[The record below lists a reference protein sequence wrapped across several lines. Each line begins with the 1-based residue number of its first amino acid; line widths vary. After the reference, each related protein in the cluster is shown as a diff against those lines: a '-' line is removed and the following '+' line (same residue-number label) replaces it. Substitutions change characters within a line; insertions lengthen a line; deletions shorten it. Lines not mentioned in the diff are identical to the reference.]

1 LAFRYTNKTVQWSIK
16 LKAMT
21 FLSILMICLIS
32 ILTYIHLSEQKKM
45 LERELQKRI
54 IIMKENLIERGKSF
68 ITNLAGQIEN
78 EIAAY
83 DFSGVV
89 ETVKNAARANQD
101 IQYALLTDASG
112 QIFVHTKKPELMQK
126 RLVEKD
132 QLQAIQ
138 QMHPV
143 VTEYMED
150 KDAVIKIAA
159 PLQISTSPW
168 GEIQLV
174 YTTKYLEKEINLSKI
189 QIQKQIRHLIQN
201 TILTSTGLMLM
212 IITIV
217 YFLVSKLLSP
227 VIELT
232 HFAHQLSRGD
242 FSSSDDIQIQS
253 TDEVGILA
261 SAFLEMKKKLG
272 LSYERLTE
280 SNRTLEQKVKER
292 TEALQIKNMELHKA
306 SQTKSQFIANISHE
320 IKTPMTA
327 ILGMTDLVL
336 QKELQPRIQ
345 DKLLTIKKSANTL
358 MDMIDGILDF
368 SKIEAG
374 KIRLEKVPFNLSD
387 LINSLIETFVIK
399 IENKNVEL
407 IIYAENDVPDNL
419 IGDPLRFSQ
428 VMSNLIG
435 NAIKFTEAG
444 EVFVQIHLHSQVSNQ
459 AELLIAVHDTG
470 IGIAPEQIP
479 ALFESF
485 TQADGS
491 TTRKYGG
498 TGLGLTISRQLVELM
513 SGEIMATSVPGS
525 GSLFQF
531 TAIFDLP
538 EKSARHEAPLLHPE
552 NQRKS
557 FLVAESNATYRK
569 LFQKYLSQKG
579 FMVDVI
585 DSGEKAAQ
593 KIKNT
598 PLQKDYDVILIDSK
612 IADQLK
618 RDTVQMFLTK
628 KLFSDTAFII
638 LIKAGQEEINVRFG
652 YEDGWINKPIKWN
665 ELDKTLQLN
674 VHKRQKE
681 YEENKGLRNDNI
693 HPLIESHRKKISHDE
708 IFSSLAKLSEL
719 ISENNIKAKQQLED
733 IKKTLAGLGVSDQ
746 LNQLTDQVSRFDFKS
761 ARQTLNDLTETL
773 NANYQETDA

>member
-1 LAFRYTNKTVQWSIK
+1 MRGYAGLAFPYTKKTVQWSIK

-32 ILTYIHLSEQKKM
+32 VLTYIHLSEQKKM

-68 ITNLAGQIEN
+68 IINLSGQIEN

-83 DFSGVV
+83 NFSGVV
-89 ETVKNAARANQD
+89 ETVKNAAKANQD

-112 QIFVHTKKPELMQK
+112 RIFVHTKKPELVQK
-126 RLVEKD
+126 RLMEKN

-138 QMHPV
+138 QRHLM
-143 VTEYMED
+143 VTEQMEEN
-150 KDAVIKIAA
+150 DAVIKISA

-168 GEIQLV
+168 GEIQLI
-174 YTTKYLEKEINLSKI
+174 YTMKYLEKEINLSKI

-201 TILTSTGLMLM
+201 TILTSIGLMLM
-212 IITIV
+212 IIAIV

-227 VIELT
+227 IIDLT
-232 HFAHQLSRGD
+232 HFAYQLSKGD

-261 SAFLEMKKKLG
+261 SAFLEMKKKIG

-280 SNRTLEQKVKER
+280 INRTLEQKVKER
-292 TEALQIKNMELHKA
+292 TEALHQKNIELHKA

-374 KIRLEKVPFNLSD
+374 KINLEKVPFTLSD
-387 LINSLIETFVIK
+387 LVNSLIDTFVIK

-407 IIYAENDVPDNL
+407 IIYTENDVPDHL
-419 IGDPLRFSQ
+419 IGDPLRLSQ

-444 EVFVQIHLHSQVSNQ
+444 EVFVHIRLHSQVNSQ
-459 AELLIAVHDTG
+459 VELLIAVHDTG
-470 IGIAPEQIP
+470 IGIDPEQIP
-479 ALFESF
+479 ELFESF

-491 TTRKYGG
+491 TSRKYGG

-513 SGEIMATSVPGS
+513 SGEITAKSAPGS

-538 EKSARHEAPLLHPE
+538 EESIRPAVTVLQPE
-552 NQRKS
+552 NKHKK
-557 FLVAESNATYRK
+557 FLVAESNATYRQ
-569 LFQKYLSQKG
+569 LFQKYFSQKG
-579 FMVDVI
+579 YMVDVV
-585 DSGEKAAQ
+585 DSGEKAEQ
-593 KIKNT
+593 KIKNI
-598 PLQKDYDVILIDSK
+598 PLKKEYDVILIDSK
-612 IADQLK
+612 IADHLK
-618 RDTVQMFLTK
+618 RDMVQVFLTK

-665 ELDKTLQLN
+665 ELDKTLRLN
-674 VHKRQKE
+674 VNKKQKE
-681 YEENKGLRNDNI
+681 YKQ
-693 HPLIESHRKKISHDE
+693 KKEPGHVTEINHDE
-708 IFSSLAKLSEL
+708 IFSSLVKLSEL
-719 ISENNIKAKQQLED
+719 ISENNIKAKQHLED
-733 IKKTLAGLGVSDQ
+733 IKKAMAGLGVSDQ
-746 LNQLTDQVSRFDFKS
+746 LNRLTDQVSRFDFKS
-761 ARQTLNDLTETL
+761 ARQVLHDLTETL
-773 NANYQETDA
+773 NANYQRKNV